1 MGAITRNFA
10 NNILGTGQLDATDGV
25 DGNIPA
31 PNVNNESLDNI
42 TALPPAVGFGVKTV
56 SSDPPSLNEG
66 EIFFNS
72 TDSVFK
78 ALVNVEAWSSG
89 ASILTATTGIAN
101 TGTQTA
107 SVAYGGNDGSATDT
121 TLEYDG
127 TGWST
132 SGDVPEA
139 RSEMSKAGTQTAV
152 ISTGGKSSPPGMD
165 ASFEYDGSRLQ

>member
-42 TALPPAVGFGVKTV
+42 TALPSSVGFGIKTV

-72 TDSVFK
+72 TDGVFK
-78 ALVNVEAWSSG
+78 SLVNVEAWSSG
-89 ASILTATTGIAN
+89 ASLSTARHSLGGA
-101 TGTQTA
+101 GSQTA
-107 SVAYGGNDGSATDT
+107 GLAFGGPSANNATEERMDRDWETPSV
-121 TLEYDG
+121 E
-127 TGWST
+127 
-132 SGDVPEA
+132 
-139 RSEMSKAGTQTAV
+139 
-152 ISTGGKSSPPGMD
+152 
-165 ASFEYDGSRLQ
+165 